1 MKLILKTAFLA
12 AALAASVNLALAAPA
27 DLPQYSK
34 AEVNQMV
41 RGAHTAEQYHA
52 LAGYF
57 RAQQQKFEREAKS
70 EKQEWERRSQNTTGL
85 AQKYPRPVDSSKN
98 RFEYFSYQADHMSQ
112 QASRFEELAAKAQ

>member
-1 MKLILKTAFLA
+1 MKPILKTVFLA
-12 AALAASVNLALAAPA
+12 AALAASINLAYAAPA
-27 DLPQYSK
+27 DLPHSK

-41 RGAHTAEQYHA
+41 RGAHTAQQYHI

-57 RAQQQKFEREAKS
+57 RAQQQKFESEAQS

-112 QASRFEELAAKAQ
+112 QASRYEELAAKAE